1 MKMKK
6 KLGICLIDFGAG
18 TTDIAIFKNGAL
30 QHSCSIPFAGDQ
42 ITNDIALGLRIP
54 IKDAE
59 EIKKKYGSSIKEK
72 NNHPKIIEVQN
83 LGNKEKVRIS
93 N

>member
-6 KLGICLIDFGAG
+6 VGICLIDFGAG

-30 QHSCSIPFAGDQ
+30 QHSCSIPYAGDQ
-42 ITNDIALGLRIP
+42 ITNDIALRI
-54 IKDAE
+54 
-59 EIKKKYGSSIKEK
+59 K
-72 NNHPKIIEVQN
+72 N
-83 LGNKEKVRIS
+83 S